1 MKAIGGTTSAA
12 ARFWWSGTLT
22 LRVHQMEDLAQ
33 LHAKLDRAQAVI
45 EKGIGHLTNQRALF
59 ADRLAEGRELT
70 QSHDLLSKLED
81 IQFLH
86 VRDRDRLRRELDGAI
101 AGKKLRLIR

>member
-1 MKAIGGTTSAA
+1 
-12 ARFWWSGTLT
+12 
-22 LRVHQMEDLAQ
+22 MEDLAQ

-59 ADRLAEGRELT
+59 ADRLADGREGRGLT
-70 QSHDLLSKLED
+70 QPHDLLSKLED

-101 AGKKLRLIR
+101 VGKKLRLIR

>member
-1 MKAIGGTTSAA
+1 
-12 ARFWWSGTLT
+12 
-22 LRVHQMEDLAQ
+22 MEDLAQ